1 MSIRTCVI
9 NLLSSCSLDTLN
21 LSSSP
26 SPDDAVLPLP
36 LAACRPLVDLLRLLT
51 DLPPAAPQLGSA
63 ASAVSP
69 TLEALPVPLALP
81 DPLALPVPF
90 LLLVSAPV
98 ALPRD
103 VSCQLL

>member
-26 SPDDAVLPLP
+26 SPDAMLPLP
-36 LAACRPLVDLLRLLT
+36 LVACRPLVDLLRLLT
-51 DLPPAAPQLGSA
+51 DLPPAAPQLDSA

-69 TLEALPVPLALP
+69 TLEALPVPL
-81 DPLALPVPF
+81 

-103 VSCQLL
+103 ASCQLL